1 MKGNILKLNIKFRK
15 IFQEKEKKQSMQNLE
30 FIWSNVGNSMNEFNL
45 ASLFVPKLLDWSG
58 YTILKLRKLA

>member
-45 ASLFVPKLLDWSG
+45 DSLFVPKLLD
-58 YTILKLRKLA
+58 